1 MPKYAYS
8 MGIGEIM
15 RAKKIL
21 LEAFGK
27 NKAKAV
33 KAMVEGEVTTDVPA
47 SILQKHPNVTVIV
60 DEDAASLLNL
70 D

>member
-47 SILQKHPNVTVIV
+47 SIFAK
-60 DEDAASLLNL
+60 ASKCNS
-70 D
+70 DRR

>member
-60 DEDAASLLNL
+60 DEDAASLLDL

>member
-1 MPKYAYS
+1 
-8 MGIGEIM
+8 M
-15 RAKKIL
+15 RSKKIL

-27 NKAKAV
+27 NKAEAI

-70 D
+70 N

>member
-1 MPKYAYS
+1 
-8 MGIGEIM
+8 M
-15 RAKKIL
+15 RSKKIL

-27 NKAKAV
+27 NKAEAI

-60 DEDAASLLNL
+60 DEEAASLLNL